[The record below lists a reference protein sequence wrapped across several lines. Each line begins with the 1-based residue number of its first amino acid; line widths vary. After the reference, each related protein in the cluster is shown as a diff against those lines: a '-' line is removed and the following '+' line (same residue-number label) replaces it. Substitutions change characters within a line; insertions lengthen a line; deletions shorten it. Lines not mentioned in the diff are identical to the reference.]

1 MRTNNSTAGADDHT
15 TRERQPP
22 SRPIPLEF
30 PSYAP
35 PFHPQ
40 RLDSNSS
47 SSIRD
52 KICHIRSFTEISDAD
67 LSRLNVKFDHDVD
80 LSQLLPG
87 DQFSDRPYLFDE
99 DLDSMLT
106 EISVD
111 NQDAFREILRMEPLP
126 GHAKP
131 KLAYARNFFSSL
143 EDMARYWDNS
153 MDKYYHVPAD
163 KDISR
168 KPSGA
173 VVAKTIKGPS
183 DLSKYTTS
191 STKTNG
197 NTDTDMVDADSAITN
212 LNNSQLTE
220 VKEVYKGYRFGNGE
234 QLNPGTRVAM
244 VKNLLKM
251 ATHKFMCREHE
262 PMPAPR
268 EKLVIRGVKVQSVQ
282 YHFCVARIPS
292 DSKLGR
298 ARMVEGPLMA
308 AHCREELRFKQNPS
322 LASPEDLLA
331 GATMVSTGQ
340 APRKSAT
347 SRGPPA
353 GPPFVGERFDFFREI
368 GCMLILAT
376 QRAREGK
383 SKDSYSGADKWW
395 VAEKRFGNGPLR
407 WGQLAIEAYEDE
419 DPSWSPE
426 ERKLQEEKRQRQA
439 EEKENGKNGK
449 EPLNSA
455 NIRID
460 DLMANNA
467 PPVSNVP
474 GEPISGPRKKK
485 LRSLERPPGK
495 EEEVRDGR
503 RLMYVPP
510 FRQKWYT
517 DWQKLKPN
525 TPVWDDKIIYKHI
538 GQRDTSEWDDIYM
551 ISSVNHHVALLRM
564 RVHPDYLAWVES
576 GKEVPQEGTDDGM
589 RRDVAYVQR
598 STWYDMF
605 DVQSRR
611 HFLIALW
618 RVMCWLNRNC
628 IDQSEYDKMEERRK
642 AMRSM

>member
-1 MRTNNSTAGADDHT
+1 
-15 TRERQPP
+15 
-22 SRPIPLEF
+22 L

-35 PFHPQ
+35 PFRPQ
-40 RLDSNSS
+40 RLDSTSS

-52 KICHIRSFTEISDAD
+52 RICHVRSFTEISDAD

-80 LSQLLPG
+80 LSQLFSG
-87 DQFSDRPYLFDE
+87 DQFPNRPYPFDE
-99 DLDSMLT
+99 DLDAMLN

-126 GHAKP
+126 GHTKP

-153 MDKYYHVPAD
+153 MDTYYNVPTD
-163 KDISR
+163 KNISR
-168 KPSGA
+168 KPSNA

-183 DLSKYTTS
+183 ELSKDITS
-191 STKTNG
+191 STKTDG
-197 NTDTDMVDADSAITN
+197 NTDTGMAEADSAATDTKK
-212 LNNSQLTE
+212 SQTTQ

-251 ATHKFMCREHE
+251 VTHKFTCRDHE

-282 YHFCVARIPS
+282 YHFCIARIPK

-308 AHCREELRFKQNPS
+308 AHCREEVRFKQTPS
-322 LASPEDLLA
+322 LASAEAMLA
-331 GATMVSTGQ
+331 GAALGGAGQ
-340 APRKSAT
+340 APRKPAT
-347 SRGPPA
+347 PRSPVSGPA
-353 GPPFVGERFDFFREI
+353 FVGERFDFFREI
-368 GCMLILAT
+368 GCMLILAA

-395 VAEKRFGNGPLR
+395 VTEKRFGNGPLK
-407 WGQLAIEAYEDE
+407 WGQLAIEAYQDE

-426 ERKLQEEKRQRQA
+426 EKKLQEEKRRREAQ
-439 EEKENGKNGK
+439 EKENGKNVK
-449 EPLNSA
+449 EPFNSA
-455 NIRID
+455 TIRID

-467 PPVSNVP
+467 PSMSNVP
-474 GEPISGPRKKK
+474 GEPLSGPRKKK

-503 RLMYVPP
+503 KLMYVPP

-517 DWQKLKPN
+517 DWLKLKPN

-551 ISSVNHHVALLRM
+551 VSSVNHHVALLRM

-576 GKEVPQEGTDDGM
+576 GKEVPQEEMENGM
-589 RRDVAYVQR
+589 RRDVVYVQR

-611 HFLIALW
+611 DFLIALW
-618 RVMCWLNRNC
+618 RVMCWLNRNH
-628 IDQSEYDKMEERRK
+628 INQSEYDKMEEKRK
-642 AMRSM
+642 AMQAV